1 MLDVNNKEEKMS
13 DLEERFTTRCPRR
26 LKELPDQ
33 WCPLA
38 VMRLKWTRSLGR
50 EPTQEEEET
59 ANGCP
64 WATQD
69 QMSCSCWFVY
79 EAKFLS
85 ESPKTDA
92 EIAALLNLSVET
104 VKKTADSAME
114 KLQSASFVVEI
125 KKMHNGESVMED
137 RLGVEDETIHCD

>member
-1 MLDVNNKEEKMS
+1 MS
-13 DLEERFTTRCPRR
+13 DLEERFTNRCPRK
-26 LKELPDQ
+26 LKELPET

-38 VMRLKWTRSLGR
+38 VKRLKWLRSLGR

-59 ANGCP
+59 AIGCS

-69 QMSCSCWFVY
+69 QMSCYCWFVY

-104 VKKTADSAME
+104 VKKTAEGALQ

-125 KKMHNGESVMED
+125 KRDSDGERVIEE
-137 RLGVEDETIHCD
+137 RLGVDDETIYCE